1 MNKWCKWHQELS
13 FFWLLVISMWSPSF
27 LDQKTEVIFRQ
38 WTCKAGV
45 SIRECTLCILYY
57 ICYIICMIYCYIHY
71 IIIYVITLHHIFVIF
86 SMHIQCMY
94 IDIYTYIYIYT
105 YPWTF
110 HQPHGATECLG
121 CVSRRYLS
129 FSIAEDAT
137 FAMSLP
143 ILGVLVCFLVR
154 VLSKWNSIW
163 GSPQVNGYLM
173 SILNRMPFT
182 WWR

>member
-1 MNKWCKWHQELS
+1 MQTADGRSVVSTEDLIICVWNQKMNKWCKWHQELS

-105 YPWTF
+105 
-110 HQPHGATECLG
+110 HIHGLFTNLMEPQSVLDVFQGGTSPSASQKMRPLPCL
-121 CVSRRYLS
+121 CPSS
-129 FSIAEDAT
+129 EF
-137 FAMSLP
+137 
-143 ILGVLVCFLVR
+143 
-154 VLSKWNSIW
+154 
-163 GSPQVNGYLM
+163 
-173 SILNRMPFT
+173 
-182 WWR
+182 